1 MDERVIAPSQF
12 GDDSEAETTLR
23 PKRLDDFVGQK
34 ALKENLGIAIQAA
47 RKRGEPVDHCLFA
60 GPPGLGK
67 TTLAGIIASEMGSRL
82 QVTSGP
88 VLAKPSDLAGLLTGL
103 DEGDVLFI
111 DEIHRV
117 PPVVEEYL
125 YPAMEDFRLDIVL
138 EGGPSSRCIN
148 LPLKRFTL
156 VGATTRSGM
165 LTSPL
170 RDRFG
175 LTFRLDPYS
184 AEELAGI
191 VRRSARILDVEISPE
206 AALVLAERSRGTP
219 RIANRVLRR
228 CRDVADVRGKGVI
241 DLETAEQTL
250 SMLRVDENG
259 LDEMDRRILE
269 CVVRKFDGGPVG
281 LGTIGSAIGEEQET
295 IEEVYEPYLIQRGFL
310 KRTPRGRMATRSAF
324 ALLRVPFPASGLQEE
339 FFS

>member
-206 AALVLAERSRGTP
+206 AAPVLAERSRGTP

>member
-206 AALVLAERSRGTP
+206 AALVLAQRSRGTP

-339 FFS
+339 LFS